1 MSTDFKATIREDSSR
16 VAGWLEV
23 FGSREIPLQ
32 SPIPILSSAPGV
44 PEAMFFLLDLREITG
59 EQRSRLVKYLART
72 FQVDER
78 EVDETLDEVGCP
90 ILDEDVTITVSHPL
104 KWI

>member
-1 MSTDFKATIREDSSR
+1 MSTDFKATIREDSHR
-16 VAGWLEV
+16 AAAWLEV

-32 SPIPILSSAPGV
+32 SPIPVLASAAGV
-44 PEAMFFLLDLREITG
+44 PEAPFFMLDLREMTG
-59 EQRSRLVKYLART
+59 EQRSRLVKHLARK
-72 FQVDER
+72 FQIDER

-90 ILDEDVTITVSHPL
+90 ILDEDVTITVFNPL